1 MASGKWSRLVYV
13 IVILMLVSFSNVQA
27 KDLFEYQWPQES
39 GADWFMLQEQISTY
53 LEVKSFKRKYPGI
66 VFTLNIQTGVLLSI
80 YLNVFPPFTTYIICS
95 SHLLMFLGSI
105 YCKQYGSRSD
115 CSKGSSQFKVYIV
128 CFHDINLV

>member
-53 LEVKSFKRKYPGI
+53 LEVKSFKRKYPGT
-66 VFTLNIQTGVLLSI
+66 VYTLNIQTVVLLSI
-80 YLNVFPPFTTYIICS
+80 LKRFPAINNLF
-95 SHLLMFLGSI
+95 HLLL
-105 YCKQYGSRSD
+105 
-115 CSKGSSQFKVYIV
+115 SSVYV
-128 CFHDINLV
+128 VR

>member
-1 MASGKWSRLVYV
+1 MVSGKWSRLVYV

-66 VFTLNIQTGVLLSI
+66 VFTLNLQTDVLLSI
-80 YLNVFPPFTTYIICS
+80 LQRFPAIHNLF
-95 SHLLMFLGSI
+95 HLLLPSAHVL
-105 YCKQYGSRSD
+105 R
-115 CSKGSSQFKVYIV
+115 
-128 CFHDINLV
+128 